1 MRCMV
6 VMLGIVA
13 MSAHGAGTV
22 SIPTLPAPGLID
34 GELFDA
40 SWAKA
45 FKTGDFVAADPNG
58 KLTEQAE
65 GYLFC
70 DNENLYVGAKMRFDD
85 YAMHEKWLSWV
96 PGGKTRFGGDSIEVF
111 VDPGDTG
118 SYAQIGVTEAGG
130 VLFSVGFC
138 APVSV
143 AVQLHDK
150 DWTMEAKIPFSAIK
164 LMSDSFG
171 KTWRVNLARYN
182 REKQE
187 LSSWAVL
194 GGGGFHNLAAF
205 NHVKGIKADLAA
217 IRKEQKFS
225 SRGEF
230 ELSSDHLVYTTQ
242 TVARAMLD
250 FVYDKSMKGFRAVAS
265 VKDESGKTV
274 AKKTV
279 SPVALHVDFDFPLG
293 GFADGRYDL
302 AVALLDAEGNAVKS
316 GETEFWK
323 IPPMKQ
329 NPVKWE
335 IRNHCIYRDGEF
347 VFPIVTTLCG
357 WKGIGASR
365 AEYLEK
371 ADAVFSEL
379 ADCGFTAV
387 TSQPHDYPEED
398 EETLRRSKAMYS
410 WNWKTYRAYKA
421 AGVTFADYCAIAEK
435 HGIGVITRCPYLI
448 QSTTSF
454 AKGCFVDHVKRLRD
468 IPNVVGWH
476 VSDEQDGRPEYNS
489 MVNRLYHEIDPSRLS
504 WINVITAVAQNIDTA
519 DVISTDPYP
528 IPTSRPSVVASH
540 GDRLLRATE
549 GRPGQ
554 ARWLYL
560 QMFGNHGNWTRPPT
574 PDEIRCMTML
584 SVNHGATGLA
594 YFMWQPHEKRDGKH
608 QHPESMA
615 TIKELSAVLRK
626 YAPALCQGKVVLRGR
641 IGGADVL
648 AVEHEGRKVVSV
660 VNDTDGD
667 IADLKI
673 DIPDFGKASVSLKK
687 QGYEIVEL

>member
-1 MRCMV
+1 MKTLTAILC
-6 VMLGIVA
+6 VA
-13 MSAHGAGTV
+13 ALSAHGVETV
-22 SIPTLPAPGLID
+22 SIPTLPAPSLID
-34 GELFDA
+34 GELSDA
-40 SWAKA
+40 SWPKA
-45 FKTGDFVAADPNG
+45 FKTGAFVAADPGG

-70 DNENLYVGAKMRFDD
+70 DDENLYVGAKMHFDD
-85 YAMHEKWLSWV
+85 YAAHEKWLSWV
-96 PGGKTRFGGDSIEVF
+96 PGGKTRYGGDSIEVF

-118 SYAQIGVTEAGG
+118 NYAQIGVPEADGT
-130 VLFSVGFC
+130 LFSIGFC
-138 APVSV
+138 APVKV
-143 AVQLHDK
+143 AVQLHNS

-164 LMSDSFG
+164 LMSGSFG
-171 KTWRVNLARYN
+171 KTWRVNFARYN

-187 LSSWAVL
+187 LSSWATL

-205 NHVKGIKADLAA
+205 NRVKGINADLVA
-217 IRKEQKFS
+217 IRKEQEFS

-242 TVARAMLD
+242 TVARATLD
-250 FVYDKSMKGFRAVAS
+250 FLYDKPMKGFKAVATI
-265 VKDESGKTV
+265 KDEAGNTV
-274 AKKTV
+274 AEKSV
-279 SPVALHVDFDFPLG
+279 SPIALHVDFDFAVG
-293 GFADGRYDL
+293 GLADGRYDVE
-302 AVALLDAEGNAVKS
+302 VAILDAEGNSVKS
-316 GETEFWK
+316 GETAFWK
-323 IPPMKQ
+323 IPPMKP

-335 IRNHCIYRDGEF
+335 IRNHCIYRNGAF

-357 WKGIGASR
+357 WNGGASR
-365 AEYLEK
+365 AEYQEK
-371 ADAVFSEL
+371 AEAVFSEL

-398 EETLRRSKAMYS
+398 EETIRRCKAMYP
-410 WNWKTYRAYKA
+410 WDWKHYKPYKA

-435 HGIGVITRCPYLI
+435 HGIGVIARCPYLI

-454 AKGCFVDHVKRLRD
+454 AKGCFVDHVRRLRD

-476 VSDEQDGRPEYNS
+476 VSDEEDGRPEYNS
-489 MVNRLYHEIDPSRLS
+489 MINRLYHEVDPSRLS
-504 WINVITAVAQNIDTA
+504 WINVITAVAQNVDTA
-519 DVISTDPYP
+519 DVVSTDPYP

-549 GRPGQ
+549 GRPWR

-560 QMFGNHGNWTRPPT
+560 QMFGGHRNWTRPPT

-584 SVNHGATGLA
+584 ALNHGSTGLA
-594 YFMWQPHEKRDGKH
+594 YFMWQPHAKRDGKC

-626 YAPALCQGKVVLRGR
+626 YAPALCQGSVVFRGR
-641 IGGADVL
+641 VGGADVL
-648 AVEHEGRKVVSV
+648 AVEHEGRRVLSV

-667 IADLKI
+667 ISDMKI
-673 DIPDFGKASVSLKK
+673 EIPDFGKASVSLKK
-687 QGYEIVEL
+687 YEYAVIEL